1 MFEGVLLGNYWE
13 GNGEGEVEKCRK
25 KVRGN
30 KARRE
35 GIMGGIGKWMM
46 KDF

>member
-1 MFEGVLLGNYWE
+1 MFEGVLLGNCWE
-13 GNGEGEVEKCRK
+13 GMGEGEVEKWGK

-35 GIMGGIGKWMM
+35 
-46 KDF
+46 